1 MKDLYLVDGYNVIF
15 WLPKVFDREDLESSR
30 KKLIDLLE
38 DYGAHNNLE
47 MIVVFDGQGSS
58 NKARIEKM
66 GKNFT
71 IVFTPSRMTAD
82 SYIEK
87 ESYDRREEYR
97 SIYVVTSDGP
107 EQSQVLGN
115 GAYRVAVDDLIR
127 AVNEDKKVQ
136 TTFIS
141 HHNNQNLRS
150 EIGRRYTHYVDRC
163 LPIRLLHERAREDQ
177 TTISSP
183 PGTYRAAFHFAAAQ
197 VRKGL
202 RVQRVLHFRE
212 HPARLAEISDLLN
225 FFMDKRG

>member
-87 ESYDRREEYR
+87 EYYD
-97 SIYVVTSDGP
+97 
-107 EQSQVLGN
+107 QSQVLGN

-150 EIGRRYTHYVDRC
+150 EIGRA
-163 LPIRLLHERAREDQ
+163 LPKSVQDKLNQ
-177 TTISSP
+177 
-183 PGTYRAAFHFAAAQ
+183 
-197 VRKGL
+197 L
-202 RVQRVLHFRE
+202 R
-212 HPARLAEISDLLN
+212 N
-225 FFMDKRG
+225 GN

>member
-15 WLPKVFDREDLESSR
+15 WLPKIFDREDLESSR

-150 EIGRRYTHYVDRC
+150 EIGRA
-163 LPIRLLHERAREDQ
+163 LPKPVQDKLNQ
-177 TTISSP
+177 
-183 PGTYRAAFHFAAAQ
+183 
-197 VRKGL
+197 L
-202 RVQRVLHFRE
+202 R
-212 HPARLAEISDLLN
+212 N
-225 FFMDKRG
+225 GN

>member
-1 MKDLYLVDGYNVIF
+1 
-15 WLPKVFDREDLESSR
+15 
-30 KKLIDLLE
+30 
-38 DYGAHNNLE
+38 

-150 EIGRRYTHYVDRC
+150 EIGRA
-163 LPIRLLHERAREDQ
+163 LPKSVQDKLNQ
-177 TTISSP
+177 
-183 PGTYRAAFHFAAAQ
+183 
-197 VRKGL
+197 L
-202 RVQRVLHFRE
+202 R
-212 HPARLAEISDLLN
+212 N
-225 FFMDKRG
+225 GN

>member
-58 NKARIEKM
+58 N
-66 GKNFT
+66 
-71 IVFTPSRMTAD
+71 
-82 SYIEK
+82 K

-150 EIGRRYTHYVDRC
+150 EIGRA
-163 LPIRLLHERAREDQ
+163 LPKSVQDKLNQ
-177 TTISSP
+177 
-183 PGTYRAAFHFAAAQ
+183 
-197 VRKGL
+197 L
-202 RVQRVLHFRE
+202 R
-212 HPARLAEISDLLN
+212 N
-225 FFMDKRG
+225 GN

>member
-15 WLPKVFDREDLESSR
+15 WLPKVFDREDLES
-30 KKLIDLLE
+30 
-38 DYGAHNNLE
+38 
-47 MIVVFDGQGSS
+47 
-58 NKARIEKM
+58 
-66 GKNFT
+66 
-71 IVFTPSRMTAD
+71 SRMTAD

-150 EIGRRYTHYVDRC
+150 EIGRA
-163 LPIRLLHERAREDQ
+163 LPKSVQDKLNQ
-177 TTISSP
+177 
-183 PGTYRAAFHFAAAQ
+183 
-197 VRKGL
+197 L
-202 RVQRVLHFRE
+202 R
-212 HPARLAEISDLLN
+212 N
-225 FFMDKRG
+225 GN